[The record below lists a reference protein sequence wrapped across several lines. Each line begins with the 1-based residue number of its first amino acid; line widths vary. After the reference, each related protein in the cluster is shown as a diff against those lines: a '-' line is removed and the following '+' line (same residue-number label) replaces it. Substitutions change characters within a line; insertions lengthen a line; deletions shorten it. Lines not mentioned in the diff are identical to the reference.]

1 MQYIYI
7 YIYIYIYYI
16 ILKHEYLHMSRT
28 ELQVCVTSFSVT
40 VILSSFVSIQ
50 TEKERKDSSNTDLFF
65 SELFSKSTSD

>member
-1 MQYIYI
+1 
-7 YIYIYIYYI
+7 
-16 ILKHEYLHMSRT
+16 MSRT